1 MIFNCLVNFIL
12 NRKKSLF
19 FIFFL
24 YFSILNAQH
33 LEQNLE
39 RKSFEELKKMF
50 FQNENNIKY
59 QKKVSDYLISN
70 SKRDKNQSNLA
81 RSYYYKTLIK
91 NKDLKLI
98 YLDSI
103 INNTNPPIEDK
114 HFPMTA
120 YLEKGN
126 YLMKIGDYNESVKT
140 YLKGEQNAFKRNKK
154 EYVYRIKLQ
163 LAILKSEKMGEVE
176 EALQLYKD
184 YYEFCKSN
192 QEFQNSFNNTEFI
205 IFALADAYKSL
216 NQIDSS
222 SYYNKLGYYYTKTNK
237 NNLYNAL
244 FTLNEGANQ
253 IKRQNYYA
261 TLDSVNKSIDV
272 FKVNQDKANLMAAY
286 YYKGKAYEGLN
297 NKLKAVVYFK
307 KVDSIFKSDNIM
319 FPELSDGYQCLTEY
333 YINQK
338 KLDSSVFYLNRMK
351 EVDSLLNIN
360 YKQITKSIHYNYDI
374 PNVIKEKKEIIDT
387 LENEK
392 RAKNVILLVVLFSAL
407 LLAMLLF
414 IQFKKNRVYKKRFD
428 DLISSLEKEN
438 TNIEADSL
446 LQINTSSELNI
457 SNEIIENVLKQL
469 KLFEERKEFLEQ
481 NITLQYLATLFETN
495 SNYLSKI
502 VNHYKGKSFIQYINE
517 LRIDYSINEL
527 KNNPTFRKYNISA
540 IAEEVGFNTSESFSN
555 AFYKKTGLKPSYF
568 IKELSN

>member
-1 MIFNCLVNFIL
+1 MNS
-12 NRKKSLF
+12 KKSLF

-24 YFSILNAQH
+24 FFSILKAQN
-33 LEQNLE
+33 LDQNLE
-39 RKSFEELKKMF
+39 RKSFEELKKLF
-50 FQNENNIKY
+50 FENENNIKY
-59 QKKVSDYLISN
+59 QKKVSDYLINN

-81 RSYYYKTLIK
+81 RSYYYKTLITSK
-91 NKDLKLI
+91 ELKLI
-98 YLDSI
+98 YFDSI
-103 INNTNPPIEDK
+103 INNTNPPIGDK

-126 YLMKIGDYNESVKT
+126 FLMKTGKYNESVKT
-140 YLKGEQNAFKRNKK
+140 YQKGEQNAFKRNKA

-176 EALQLYKD
+176 EALPLYKD
-184 YYEFCKSN
+184 YYEYCKSN
-192 QEFQNSFNNTEFI
+192 QEFKNSFNNLEFI
-205 IFALADAYKSL
+205 TFSLADAYKSL

-237 NNLYNAL
+237 DKLYNAL

-253 IKRQNYYA
+253 IKRQNYNA
-261 TLDSVNKSIDV
+261 TLDSVENSIEIIKLNK
-272 FKVNQDKANLMAAY
+272 DKPNLMAAY

-297 NKLKAVVYFK
+297 NKTKAVSYFK
-307 KVDSIFKSDNIM
+307 KVDSIYKTDNIM
-319 FPELSDGYQCLTEY
+319 FPELSEGYQFLTEY

-338 KLDSSVFYLNRMK
+338 KLDSSVYYLNRM
-351 EVDSLLNIN
+351 EEIDSLLNVN

-387 LENEK
+387 LEHEK
-392 RAKNVILLVVLFSAL
+392 KAKNILLLVVLFSTLLIAL
-407 LLAMLLF
+407 LLF
-414 IQFKKNRVYKKRFD
+414 IQFNKNRVYKKKFD
-428 DLISSLEKEN
+428 DLMMSLENEN
-438 TNIEADSL
+438 KNLEPDSSI
-446 LQINTSSELNI
+446 QVNNSPELNI
-457 SNEIIENVLKQL
+457 SDEIIQNVLKQL
-469 KLFEERKEFLEQ
+469 KEFEQRKEFLEQ

-502 VNHYKGKSFIQYINE
+502 VNYYKGKSFIQYINE

-527 KNNPTFRKYNISA
+527 TNNPTFRKYTVFA
-540 IAEEVGFNTSESFSN
+540 IAQEVGFNTSESFSN

-568 IKELSN
+568 IKEISV